1 MIKYNLI
8 IRWDDGEKQ
17 YEDYD
22 TLEDAMTA
30 RDMAFQTYGD
40 EIVEIEIVPYNP
52 YKRHIY
58 QRWFKGD

>member
-17 YEDYD
+17 YEVYD

-30 RDMAFQTYGD
+30 RDMAFQTYCD
-40 EIVEIEIVPYNP
+40 DIVEIEIVPYNP
-52 YKRHIY
+52 YKRHN
-58 QRWFKGD
+58 FKSWSKES